1 MFSPS
6 SMPQSVST
14 LFSAYASFA
23 ASMMLVRSIANEVV
37 PHELRSYLSTAIYH
51 LFTPLSPHITLV
63 IDERCGISRNQV
75 YDAAEIFLKSKI
87 SPSTERL
94 KIAKTPRQKTFS
106 VAIEKGEVVTDVFEK
121 IKLKWVYV
129 CTEPQNNSHS
139 GEKRRFELSFNK
151 KYKEKVMDC
160 YLPHVLKRAKE
171 IKDEEKVVK
180 LYNRDCPFDD
190 EDGNG
195 HGGMWGSINL
205 EHPSTFDTLALD
217 PELKKMIVDDL
228 KRFLARKEF
237 YKKVGKAWKRG
248 YLLYGPPGTG
258 KSSLIAAMAN
268 YLKFDIY
275 DLELTSI
282 YSNSDLR
289 SVLLSTSNRSILVI
303 EDIDCSVEM
312 QERQQGGDQYG
323 GSNSRLTLSGLLN
336 FIDGLWSSC
345 GDERIIVFTTN
356 HKDRIDP
363 ALLRPGRM
371 DVHINMSY
379 CTPQAF
385 TTLASNYLDIRGKN
399 HRLYGEIEGLIE
411 STNVTPAEVAEELM
425 TSADADV
432 ALEGLVNFLKRKHSE
447 ANEVKS
453 EENGKDEDGEAKK
466 LKTDDDDEKKIVNKF
481 SGRNRILRTVRGS
494 RRGARRRNY
503 GPRMIPPYM

>member
-1 MFSPS
+1 MLIR
-6 SMPQSVST
+6 SMEKELIPD
-14 LFSAYASFA
+14 
-23 ASMMLVRSIANEVV
+23 
-37 PHELRSYLSTAIYH
+37 ELRSYLSTAIPY
-51 LFTPLSPHITLV
+51 LFTPLSPNITLV
-63 IDERCGISRNQV
+63 IDEHFGVSRNQV
-75 YDAAEIFLKSKI
+75 YDAAEIYLKTKI

-94 KIAKTPRQKTFS
+94 KIGKTPRQRTLS
-106 VAIEKGEVVTDVFEK
+106 VAIEKGEVVTDVYEN
-121 IKLKWVYV
+121 IMLKWAYV
-129 CTEPQNNSHS
+129 CTEPQNDGDSE
-139 GEKRRFELSFNK
+139 EKRSFELSFNK

-160 YLPHVLKRAKE
+160 YLPHVLKRGEE
-171 IKDEEKVVK
+171 IEHKEKVVK
-180 LYNRDCPFDD
+180 LYNR
-190 EDGNG
+190 G
-195 HGGMWGSINL
+195 WGSINL

-228 KRFLARKEF
+228 KRFLGRKEF

-275 DLELTSI
+275 DLELTSLS
-282 YSNSDLR
+282 SNSDLR
-289 SVLLSTSNRSILVI
+289 RVLLSTTNRSILVI
-303 EDIDCSVEM
+303 EDIDCSVQM
-312 QERQQGGDQYG
+312 RDRQQGGDEHD

-356 HKDRIDP
+356 HKDRLDS

-371 DVHINMSY
+371 DVHINMPY

-385 TTLASNYLDIRGKN
+385 SILASNYLDIRDKN
-399 HRLYGEIEGLIE
+399 HYLYEEIEGLME

-425 TSADADV
+425 ASENADV
-432 ALEGLVNFLKRKHSE
+432 ALKGLVNFLKRKHSE

-453 EENGKDEDGEAKK
+453 EENGKVEDGEAK
-466 LKTDDDDEKKIVNKF
+466 
-481 SGRNRILRTVRGS
+481 IL
-494 RRGARRRNY
+494 N
-503 GPRMIPPYM
+503 

>member
-1 MFSPS
+1 MFSPTN
-6 SMPQSVST
+6 MPQSVST
-14 LFSAYASFA
+14 LFSAYATFA
-23 ASMMLVRSIANEVV
+23 GSVMLIRSMVNELI
-37 PHELRSYLSTAIYH
+37 PYELRSYLSTAIHY
-51 LFTPLSPHITLV
+51 LFTPLSPNITLV
-63 IDERCGISRNQV
+63 IDEHCGLSRNQV
-75 YDAAEIFLKSKI
+75 YDAAEIYLKTKI

-94 KIAKTPRQKTFS
+94 KIGKTPRQRTFS
-106 VAIEKGEVVTDVFEK
+106 VAIEKGEVVADVYEN
-121 IKLKWVYV
+121 IKLKWAFV

-139 GEKRRFELSFNK
+139 GEKKGFELSFNK

-160 YLPHVLKRAKE
+160 YLPHVLKRGKE

-180 LYNRDCPFDD
+180 LYNR
-190 EDGNG
+190 E
-195 HGGMWGSINL
+195 GSINL

-228 KRFLARKEF
+228 KRFLGRKEF

-289 SVLLSTSNRSILVI
+289 RVLLSTTNRSILVI
-303 EDIDCSVEM
+303 EDIDCSMEM
-312 QERQQGGDQYG
+312 RDRQQGGDQYD

-356 HKDRIDP
+356 HKDRLDP

-385 TTLASNYLDIRGKN
+385 SILASNYLGIRDKN
-399 HRLYGEIEGLIE
+399 HYLYDEIEGLME

-425 TSADADV
+425 ASENADV
-432 ALEGLVNFLKRKHSE
+432 ALEGLVNLLKLKRKHSE

-453 EENGKDEDGEAKK
+453 EENGKVGDEEAKK
-466 LKTDDDDEKKIVNKF
+466 LKTDVDEKKIVNK
-481 SGRNRILRTVRGS
+481 SINRNRILRAARGVS
-494 RRGARRRNY
+494 RRNCGR
-503 GPRMIPPYM
+503 GMIPQKFCFL

>member
-1 MFSPS
+1 MFSQTN
-6 SMPQSVST
+6 MPQSVST

-23 ASMMLVRSIANEVV
+23 GSMMLIRSMANELI
-37 PHELRSYLSTAIYH
+37 PYELRSYLSTAIHY
-51 LFTPLSPHITLV
+51 LFTPLSLNTTLV
-63 IDERCGISRNQV
+63 IDEHCGMSRNQV
-75 YDAAEIFLKSKI
+75 YDAAEIYLKTKI

-94 KIAKTPRQKTFS
+94 RIGKTSRQKNFS
-106 VAIEKGEVVTDVFEK
+106 VAIEKGEVVADVYEN
-121 IKLKWVYV
+121 IKLKWAYV
-129 CTEPQNNSHS
+129 CTEPQKTIHS

-151 KYKEKVMDC
+151 KYREKIMDR

-171 IKDEEKVVK
+171 LKDEEKVVK
-180 LYNRDCPFDD
+180 LYNRECPFNN
-190 EDGNG
+190 EDGG
-195 HGGMWGSINL
+195 DHGGMWGSINL

-228 KRFLARKEF
+228 KRFLGRKEF

-248 YLLYGPPGTG
+248 YLLSGPPGTG

-289 SVLLSTSNRSILVI
+289 RVLLSTTNRSILVI

-312 QERQQGGDQYG
+312 RDRQQGGDQYG
-323 GSNSRLTLSGLLN
+323 GSPSSRLTLSGLLN

-356 HKDRIDP
+356 HKDRLDS

-379 CTPQAF
+379 CKPQAF
-385 TTLASNYLDIRGKN
+385 STLASNYLDIRDKN
-399 HRLYGEIEGLIE
+399 HDLYEEIEGLMEI
-411 STNVTPAEVAEELM
+411 THVTPAEVAEELM
-425 TSADADV
+425 ASENADV

-447 ANEVKS
+447 ANQVKS
-453 EENGKDEDGEAKK
+453 EENDKVEGGEAKK
-466 LKTDDDDEKKIVNKF
+466 LRSDDDE
-481 SGRNRILRTVRGS
+481 GRTFF
-494 RRGARRRNY
+494 
-503 GPRMIPPYM
+503 

>member
-1 MFSPS
+1 MFSPTN
-6 SMPQSVST
+6 MPQSVST
-14 LFSAYASFA
+14 LFSAYAAFA
-23 ASMMLVRSIANEVV
+23 GSVMLIRSMANELI
-37 PHELRSYLSTAIYH
+37 PYELRSYLSTAIRY
-51 LFTPLSPHITLV
+51 LFTPLSPNITLV
-63 IDERCGISRNQV
+63 IDEHCGMSRNQV
-75 YDAAEIFLKSKI
+75 YDAAEIYLKTKI

-94 KIAKTPRQKTFS
+94 KIGKTPRQRTFS
-106 VAIEKGEVVTDVFEK
+106 VAIEKGEVVTDVYEN
-121 IKLKWVYV
+121 IKLKWAFV

-139 GEKRRFELSFNK
+139 GEKKRFELSFNK
-151 KYKEKVMDC
+151 KYKEKVMDR
-160 YLPHVLKRAKE
+160 YLPHVLKRGKE

-180 LYNRDCPFDD
+180 LYNRECPFND
-190 EDGNG
+190 EDGG
-195 HGGMWGSINL
+195 DHGGMWGSINL

-228 KRFLARKEF
+228 KRFLGRKDF

-289 SVLLSTSNRSILVI
+289 RVLLSTTNRSILVI
-303 EDIDCSVEM
+303 EDIDCNMEM
-312 QERQQGGDQYG
+312 RDRQQGEDQYD

-356 HKDRIDP
+356 HKDRLDS

-385 TTLASNYLDIRGKN
+385 SILASNYLGIRDKN
-399 HRLYGEIEGLIE
+399 HYLYDEIEGLME

-425 TSADADV
+425 ASENADV
-432 ALEGLVNFLKRKHSE
+432 ALEGLVNFLKRKYSE

-453 EENGKDEDGEAKK
+453 EENGKVGDEEAKK
-466 LKTDDDDEKKIVNKF
+466 LKTDVDEKKIVNKF
-481 SGRNRILRTVRGS
+481 INRNRILRAARGV
-494 RRGARRRNY
+494 RRRNC
-503 GPRMIPPYM
+503 GRRMVPQNFFGI